1 LGLRPVT
8 RWIDRRTKTAVDVE
22 TIYRLRVESVGNH
35 DAHIRHILM
44 RHINGHDKLTLQG
57 ISTDDD
63 EGGRTIVIATV
74 YSPER
79 NDRAMEDIVARVSIE
94 PEVRAVRWQRTEA

>member
-1 LGLRPVT
+1 
-8 RWIDRRTKTAVDVE
+8 
-22 TIYRLRVESVGNH
+22 
-35 DAHIRHILM
+35 M

-57 ISTDDD
+57 ISTDDE

-94 PEVRAVRWQRTEA
+94 PEVRAVRWQKMEA